1 MMNKKVASLAAA
13 LVLAASAVGF
23 SLRGA
28 HTEGSSGAA
37 AASSVGAR
45 GSDSRS
51 ALGPS
56 VAVGARDLHA
66 GASFTYEL
74 TSTRNTGDG
83 KGAVLQSTTIG
94 GRLVMTVVGQQ
105 GGSAAIRAELL
116 GATRT
121 DAPATEEKAK
131 DLEGAFFFVMN
142 EGGVIESFGFPRA
155 MRGDARRQLRALV
168 SALQVAPASGERV
181 ESDMSGEFLASY
193 ARSADGA
200 SVTKTKVRY
209 DRVRT
214 PAGLVSPAQIGGNYT
229 VQATTTFTLD
239 ASGWPAAAE
248 EAEAIKAAF
257 QAGSMAS
264 TAKTTAKLLK
274 KGEDKSLVGSYETA
288 APGFDPDVDALGE
301 SAALAKKNA
310 DTSLVAGASL
320 GALVGD
326 YAGAKETKVQ
336 NRAVARMG
344 ALFRLSPEAVTEA
357 RATLL
362 KKETPEGTARAIA
375 GALGNAGTP
384 EAQRALGDALR
395 SDATTMGVKTTAA
408 MSLGL
413 VKEPAEGTK
422 QALSEAA
429 GSKDAA
435 LSSTANLALGNLAKT
450 AGESAADVVDDLVAK
465 LEASQTASER
475 AHFLDALGNTGS
487 PRAKAPI
494 LAHVHDAESLVRGAA
509 LAALRFQSGEDV
521 VVALGG
527 GLLAPEMPV
536 RRATLSAIGQQTIDP
551 YVPVFAD
558 YVKHESEVELRIF
571 AVRVLARSVNANTEV
586 ESVLS
591 SIATQDAD
599 PKVREAAESALAKP
613 KH

>member
-28 HTEGSSGAA
+28 HTEGSSSAA
-37 AASSVGAR
+37 AASSVGAG

-56 VAVGARDLHA
+56 AAVGARDLHA

-94 GRLVMTVVGQQ
+94 GRLVMTVVGQTA
-105 GGSAAIRAELL
+105 GSAAIRAELL

-362 KKETPEGTARAIA
+362 KKETPRGTARAIA
-375 GALGNAGTP
+375 GALGNRGTP
-384 EAQRALGDALR
+384 EAQRARRRAPLERDDHGREDHGRHVAR
-395 SDATTMGVKTTAA
+395 PREG
-408 MSLGL
+408 
-413 VKEPAEGTK
+413 PAEGTK